1 MTVVH
6 DDPRRAR
13 RERAFD
19 GRVRLRRHQAPEPA
33 VFRGER
39 RRGGIGLGLV
49 NNAGDPFH
57 VDRDVDAHGSKLS
70 AVFTLHYKVL
80 DKLPTVAQLDAMVA
94 PKPLHDRAL
103 DNLRFI
109 RQTME
114 RAGAFTAVPGWGQ
127 VAVGATALAAAWL
140 AARQTTPELWL
151 AVWLG
156 EAIVAFVIGGSAM
169 VRKAYAVNDPILSG
183 PGRRF
188 GLSFLPPMVVG
199 GLLTVALYR
208 AGLWRTLPGTWLLL
222 YGTGFVTG
230 GAFSVRI
237 VPVMG
242 ICFMLAG
249 SAALFGPAWGNFL
262 MAAGFGG
269 LHIVFGMIIARRYGG

>member
-1 MTVVH
+1 MTS
-6 DDPRRAR
+6 PQP
-13 RERAFD
+13 
-19 GRVRLRRHQAPEPA
+19 LR
-33 VFRGER
+33 
-39 RRGGIGLGLV
+39 
-49 NNAGDPFH
+49 
-57 VDRDVDAHGSKLS
+57 
-70 AVFTLHYKVL
+70 
-80 DKLPTVAQLDAMVA
+80 
-94 PKPLHDRAL
+94 DRAL

-114 RAGAFTAVPGWGQ
+114 RAGSFTAVPGWGQ
-127 VAVGATALAAAWL
+127 VAVGATALAAAFL
-140 AARQTTPELWL
+140 AARQRTPELWL
-151 AVWLG
+151 LAWLG
-156 EAIVAFVIGGSAM
+156 EALVALTIGGSAM

-208 AGLWRTLPGTWLLL
+208 AGLWHALPGTWLLL

-242 ICFMLAG
+242 LCFMVAG
-249 SAALFGPAWGNFL
+249 AAALFGPAAWGNWLKATDGNLSVHARKLEAAQYITCTKSFQGRIPKTEYRL
-262 MAAGFGG
+262 TAAGRRA
-269 LHIVFGMIIARRYGG
+269 LERYLDHMEALIRAARHG